1 MGIRQHIGNVDIDIS
16 DARLRR
22 NLKEAQ
28 KKLNEDVL
36 RDTTPYVP
44 KGGTGYLRGSGQIP
58 DPYGGEVVWGAN
70 YAHFQYVGF
79 VRTDENGRVWVGKD
93 EEKPILTNRPLL
105 YQEPGAEREFFEA
118 AKRDHKDEWLADVRK
133 EMGKG

>member
-1 MGIRQHIGNVDIDIS
+1 MRIRQHIGNVDINIS
-16 DARLRR
+16 DERLRR
-22 NLKEAQ
+22 NLKNAR

-44 KGGTGYLRGSGQIP
+44 KGGIGYLRGSGHIP
-58 DPYGGEVVWGAN
+58 DPYGGEVIWEGP

-79 VRTDENGRVWVGKD
+79 VRTDENGRVWVREH
-93 EEKPILTNRPLL
+93 EEKPILTNRPLK

-118 AKRDHKDEWLADVRK
+118 AKRDHKDKWLADVRK
-133 EMGKG
+133 EMGRW